1 MTPVPVPKGKR
12 ILVKFGGNA
21 LSGEGDL
28 DRFGQ
33 DIAALVAAGFVPVL
47 VHGGGPE
54 ISQEM
59 ERRGLRVNKI
69 AGLRVTDDASLVVAE
84 EVLHRINSLVVDAL
98 VRAGVRARGMA
109 GATNGLILAVKMPP
123 VLVQDKDGTEVLAD
137 LGHVGNISQVD
148 PMKLNE
154 VLASGAI
161 PVIYPICADE
171 AGRKLNVNADTVAA
185 HVARAAGAEELV
197 LVSDVPGIL
206 RGGEGSREIVRST
219 TLTGDRR
226 PHRFRRD
233 HRRHGPQGRGGEDRP
248 PQRRQGRLYVERKGA
263 ARHRPQIA
271 RRRGLRH
278 KYNQGMKMNKD
289 KVRELDQ
296 RFLFQNY
303 ARQDICFDH
312 GEREFLYDLDGK
324 RYIDLVAGIAV
335 NSLGYAHPTITK
347 AICEQAQRLIHVSN
361 LYLIKEQAEAAEALA
376 SIAPPPLAA
385 TMFVNSGAEAN
396 EAALKLAVK
405 ATGRS
410 RIVSTRNSFHG
421 RTSMTLSAT
430 GQPKYQSGFEPLLS
444 KAFDFIDY
452 GSVEQLKTSITR
464 DTAALICEPIQGEG
478 GVIPAGDEFFRT
490 ARDICDERGA
500 LFIVDEVQ
508 TGMGRTGRW
517 FGFQHHHV
525 VPDIVTLAKALG
537 NGFPVGA
544 CLTTREIASAFQPG
558 MHGTTFGGNP
568 LACAVVKAVIDTMKE
583 ERLVE
588 RSADLGASWAQDL
601 RGLAIGS
608 GKITDVRGRGL
619 MIGLEMGDLARQF
632 QEFALNQG
640 ILVNVSGG
648 KVVRLVPPLIV
659 SEMSVR
665 ELNGALKRFLDQLQG
680 TP

>member
-1 MTPVPVPKGKR
+1 
-12 ILVKFGGNA
+12 
-21 LSGEGDL
+21 
-28 DRFGQ
+28 
-33 DIAALVAAGFVPVL
+33 
-47 VHGGGPE
+47 
-54 ISQEM
+54 
-59 ERRGLRVNKI
+59 
-69 AGLRVTDDASLVVAE
+69 
-84 EVLHRINSLVVDAL
+84 
-98 VRAGVRARGMA
+98 
-109 GATNGLILAVKMPP
+109 
-123 VLVQDKDGTEVLAD
+123 
-137 LGHVGNISQVD
+137 
-148 PMKLNE
+148 
-154 VLASGAI
+154 
-161 PVIYPICADE
+161 
-171 AGRKLNVNADTVAA
+171 
-185 HVARAAGAEELV
+185 
-197 LVSDVPGIL
+197 
-206 RGGEGSREIVRST
+206 
-219 TLTGDRR
+219 
-226 PHRFRRD
+226 
-233 HRRHGPQGRGGEDRP
+233 
-248 PQRRQGRLYVERKGA
+248 
-263 ARHRPQIA
+263 
-271 RRRGLRH
+271 
-278 KYNQGMKMNKD
+278 MKMNKD
-289 KVRELDQ
+289 KVKELDQ

-335 NSLGYAHPTITK
+335 NSLGYSHPAVTK

-376 SIAPPPLAA
+376 SVAPPPLGA

-452 GSVEQLKTSITR
+452 GSVEQLKAAITK

-490 ARDICDERGA
+490 ARDVCDERGA

-508 TGMGRTGRW
+508 TGMGRTGQW
-517 FGFQHHHV
+517 FGFQHHRI

-544 CLTTREIASAFQPG
+544 CLTSRDIAATFKPG

-568 LACAVVKAVIDTMKE
+568 LACAVIKTVINTMKQE
-583 ERLVE
+583 HLVE
-588 RSADLGASWAQDL
+588 RSAELGSSWAQEL
-601 RGLAIGS
+601 RGIAVQC
-608 GKITDVRGRGL
+608 GKISEVRGKGL
-619 MIGLEMGDLARQF
+619 MIGLEMGDLAKPF
-632 QEFALNQG
+632 QEFALKQG

-659 SEMSVR
+659 SDASVR
-665 ELNGALKRFLDQLQG
+665 ELNGTMKRFLDQPLES
-680 TP
+680 T